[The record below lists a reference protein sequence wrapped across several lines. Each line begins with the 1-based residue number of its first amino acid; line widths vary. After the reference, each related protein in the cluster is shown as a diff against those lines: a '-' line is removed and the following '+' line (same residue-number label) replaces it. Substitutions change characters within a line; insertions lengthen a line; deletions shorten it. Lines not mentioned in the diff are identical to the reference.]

1 MELNVHIGIALG
13 LAGLAQSFAGFIF
26 FRQPGVS
33 LLFFGPVWRASKY
46 LTPPGVALWVGG
58 TALCLVGVLFIALG
72 HV

>member
-1 MELNVHIGIALG
+1 MNIGIALMF
-13 LAGLAQSFAGFIF
+13 AGLAQSFAGFIF

-33 LLFFGPVWRASKY
+33 LIFFGPVWRASKY

-58 TALCLVGVLFIALG
+58 LSVGFVGAIFTVLG

>member
-1 MELNVHIGIALG
+1 MNIGIALV
-13 LAGLAQSFAGFIF
+13 LAGLVQSFSGFIF

-33 LLFFGPVWRASKY
+33 FLFFGPVWRASKY

-58 TALCLVGVLFIALG
+58 SSVGFVGVLIMALQ